1 MDCPFKKSNM
11 EFFKNSNGRDLE
23 NLKKYMGN
31 VSETPTNGRY
41 LENLKNMKNVLTN
54 GRDLENLKKYMGNVS
69 ETPDID
75 IDYDV
80 EITDNKPIQRTR
92 LNPVKKLCPCDEEK
106 DKEDKEG
113 LFESFIN
120 LIKNMAGENDLYR
133 AISLYEFYVNIILL
147 IFIISTQN
155 TFLAILFIGLF
166 SKQIPER
173 IIKTFL
179 SRKNGKLTDLAK
191 RPQGANNCN
200 MFNAGGDAREHSG
213 LISGHTFLI
222 STLGFY
228 FIYRFTDQFKHNAN
242 YKQYIF
248 ISFLFIWIALVAMAR
263 MRLKCHK
270 PHQTL
275 LGFLMGALWGYLI
288 YIVIEAIKNKSDRVK
303 EDENAVMKLFEI

>member
-11 EFFKNSNGRDLE
+11 AFFKNSNGRDLE

-31 VSETPTNGRY
+31 VSETP
-41 LENLKNMKNVLTN
+41 
-54 GRDLENLKKYMGNVS
+54 
-69 ETPDID
+69 D
-75 IDYDV
+75 IDYDF

-92 LNPVKKLCPCDEEK
+92 LNPVNKLCPCDEKKE

-120 LIKNMAGENDLYR
+120 LLKNMAGENDLYR

-155 TFLAILFIGLF
+155 SFLALLFLGLF

-173 IIKTFL
+173 IIKTIL
-179 SRKNGKLTDLAK
+179 SRKNGQLTDLAK

-222 STLGFY
+222 STIAFY
-228 FIYRFTDQFKHNAN
+228 FIYRFTDKFKHNAN

-248 ISFLFIWIALVAMAR
+248 ILFLFIWICLVAMAR

-275 LGFLMGALWGYLI
+275 IGFLMGALWGYLI
-288 YIVIEAIKNKSDRVK
+288 YIVIEVIKNKSDRVK
-303 EDENAVMKLFEI
+303 EDENTVMKLFEI